1 MKQHEIQSD
10 LWVDKYR
17 PQTLDEYVLDDDI
30 RAYFRS
36 MIDKGT
42 LQNLALLG
50 IAGSGKTTLARI
62 LCNELNADV
71 LFIPCST
78 EGTVDILRTKIQEFC
93 NALSF
98 DGRMKV
104 VLLDEIDSSSSSG
117 GNSFQQ
123 ALRTL
128 IEEAQ
133 SDTRFIITGNFLQ
146 KIITPLLSRC
156 PVIPLKYGKKELL
169 LHVKKILDTEH
180 IKYERD
186 SLKAFIDEAFQYYPD
201 CRRIINYL
209 QFCCSSGELVVK
221 LNNVAQS
228 EKNEFIAE
236 IANKILTCN
245 NILDVRKF
253 YLANK
258 DSINDYVEA
267 GSLLFNHVVDNGIV
281 TNLDG
286 ILKLTDLLFYLNT
299 VIDKES
305 NFFGMIAAISKWRNT
320 NG

>member
-1 MKQHEIQSD
+1 MSINELKSD
-10 LWVDKYR
+10 LWIDIYR
-17 PQTLDEYVLDDDI
+17 PALLDDYILDDDI
-30 RAYFRS
+30 RAYFKS
-36 MIDKGT
+36 M
-42 LQNLALLG
+42 LQKKTIQNMSLIG
-50 IAGSGKTTLARI
+50 IAGSGKTTLAKI

-78 EGTVDILRTKIQEFC
+78 EGTVDVLRTKIQEFC

-98 DGRMKV
+98 DGRLKI
-104 VLLDEIDSSSSSG
+104 VLLDEIDSASSSG
-117 GNSFQQ
+117 ATNSFQQ

-133 SDTRFIITGNFLQ
+133 SDTRFIITGNFIQ

-156 PVIPLKYGKKELL
+156 PVIPLKFSKKDLL
-169 LHVKKILDTEH
+169 VHVKKILDDEK
-180 IKYERD
+180 IKYTRD
-186 SLKAFIDEAFQYYPD
+186 SVKTFIDEAFQYYPD

-221 LNNVAQS
+221 LTNSDTS
-228 EKNEFIAE
+228 EKYEFISE
-236 IANKILTCN
+236 IVSKISNCE

-253 YLANK
+253 YLSQK
-258 DSINDYVEA
+258 DKISDYAEA
-267 GSLLFNHVVDNGIV
+267 GSMLFNYVVDNGIV

-305 NFFGMIAAISKWRNT
+305 NFFGMITAITKWKNT
-320 NG
+320 

>member
-1 MKQHEIQSD
+1 MATEIISD

-17 PQTLDEYVLDDDI
+17 PQTLDEYVLDNDI
-30 RAYFRS
+30 RAYFKS

-50 IAGSGKTTLARI
+50 IAGSGKTTLAKI

-71 LFIPCST
+71 LFVPCST

-98 DGRMKV
+98 DGRLKV

-133 SDTRFIITGNFLQ
+133 SDTRFIITGNFIQ

-156 PVIPLKYGKKELL
+156 PVIPLKYGKKDLL
-169 LHVKKILDTEH
+169 INVKKILDSEN

-209 QFCCSSGELVVK
+209 QFCCSSGELIVK

-228 EKNEFIAE
+228 EKTEFIADL
-236 IANKILTCN
+236 INKLSTCN
-245 NILDVRKF
+245 NILDVRKY

-258 DSINDYVEA
+258 DNITDYVEA
-267 GSLLFNHVVDNGIV
+267 GSTLFNYVVDNGIV
-281 TNLDG
+281 EDLDG

-305 NFFGMIAAISKWRNT
+305 NFFGMIVAIKKWMT
-320 NG
+320 HNG

>member
-1 MKQHEIQSD
+1 MNELISD

-17 PQTLDEYVLDDDI
+17 PQTLDEYVLDSDI
-30 RAYFRS
+30 RAYFKN
-36 MIDKGT
+36 MLDKKT
-42 LQNLALLG
+42 LQNFALVG
-50 IAGSGKTTLARI
+50 CAGMGKTTMAKV
-62 LCNELNADV
+62 LCNELDADV
-71 LFIPCST
+71 LFVPCST
-78 EGTVDILRTKIQEFC
+78 EGTVDILRTKVQEFC

-98 DGRMKV
+98 DNRLKIV
-104 VLLDEIDSSSSSG
+104 VLDEIDSSSSG
-117 GNSFQQ
+117 GSNSFQQ

-146 KIITPLLSRC
+146 KIIPPLLSRC
-156 PVIPLKYGKKELL
+156 PIIPLKFGKKDLL
-169 LHVKKILDTEH
+169 LHVKKILDTEN
-180 IKYERD
+180 IKYTRE
-186 SLKAFIDEAFQYYPD
+186 SVKAFIDEAFQYYPD

-305 NFFGMIAAISKWRNT
+305 NFFGMITAISKWRNT